1 MGKATDTQRSFMLGV
16 VSEGFLEGDDIDLR
30 KASLRDG
37 KNVRVEATRTVI
49 GRPGMEHTCL
59 ALNAAHTYEIRPDS
73 EVVFG
78 LMIGAGFLRVL
89 DEDGVTVWEDMSAPW
104 PTGLNV
110 WVEGFREK
118 TVIGWGGGLHVLAY
132 DDGSWAFGDFSF
144 APAPGG
150 EIAQPYWSFRGDLT
164 MTPSA
169 LTGAITLTASAPFWT
184 SAYVGQRV
192 RYGAREVLITS
203 ITSNLIA
210 NGTVV
215 SSLPPSY
222 RIGLASTGD
231 FRLGDAVIGADTGF
245 QGLVT
250 AVSGSDI
257 DVVAITY
264 YGGPDVS
271 EKLSSPSG
279 SSTVSSKTSIP
290 PVASPLWD
298 EPLMSPARGY
308 PRAAASAAGRLT
320 LVDFPQVPDVICM
333 SSVRDITDFQTGAE
347 DDDAI
352 TRQVGDN
359 APRFL
364 HVVNAGDLILFS
376 DRGLYYVEIRNGSI
390 LTPTTF
396 NAVLFDKRSANSV
409 RPAAIDDGVI
419 FVETS
424 GNAIGA
430 CLLDGNIY
438 LKWSVRTISTYH
450 SALINNPVRLCG
462 PALASSRTEKYLFVV
477 NADGTMAAMSWFG
490 GFNVENIGFIPWDT
504 EGQFKSA
511 SPMFGEYW
519 FLVDRQVNGAAT
531 RMLERLND
539 DLVVDGAVLLSDA
552 TKIITALSGQTVQ
565 VCGDGWYAGERIVS
579 NLGVVPDIAGLP
591 SGGYIGHDFAAYIS
605 PWPFEYLQSQR
616 AGMLKARLIRGSVS
630 VQNTDRI
637 YVRAN
642 KTRKEY
648 GGPVFFEDVSAGL
661 DGVTKVYRFNVVGN
675 RDHPELEIGR
685 SNPGRFRILAITQEV
700 QV

>member
-1 MGKATDTQRSFMLGV
+1 MAKATDTQRSFMLGV

-49 GRPGMEHTCL
+49 GRPGTDFVSL
-59 ALNAAHTYEIRPDS
+59 AGLYANVFEIRPGS
-73 EVVFG
+73 GLEFG
-78 LMIGAGFLRVL
+78 LVLANTFIRVI
-89 DEDGVTVWEDMSAPW
+89 DEDGATVWEDLTVPW
-104 PTGLNV
+104 TSGGAL
-110 WVEGFREK
+110 WVEGFRER
-118 TVIGWGGGLHVLAY
+118 TVIGWEDGLYVLTY
-132 DDGSWAFGDFSF
+132 DNGSWTFGDFSF

-169 LTGAITLTASAPFWT
+169 LTGAITLTASAAFWT
-184 SAYVGQRV
+184 SDYVGQRV
-192 RYGAREVLITS
+192 RYGTREVLITS
-203 ITSNLIA
+203 ITSSLIA

-264 YGGPDVS
+264 YSGPDVS

-419 FVETS
+419 FVEAS

-490 GFNVENIGFIPWDT
+490 GFNVENIGFIRWDT

-511 SPMFGEYW
+511 SPMFGEYY
-519 FLVDRQVNGAAT
+519 FLVTRTVNGSSV

-539 DLVVDGAVLLSDA
+539 DVVLDCCSLLTASAD
-552 TKIITALSGQTVQ
+552 ITATHAGVTAH
-565 VCGDGWYAGERIVS
+565 VCGDGWYAGSRAVTS
-579 NLGVVPDIAGLP
+579 GGSVPDVSDLP
-591 SGGYIGHDFAAYIS
+591 AGGYIGRDFAAYIS

-648 GGPVFFEDVSAGL
+648 GGPVFVEDVSAGL